1 MTTDQ
6 IFLAILANRVTSQ
19 HQTIER
25 MDSMLSKLMH
35 RTDALSDIVWQMD
48 RREKAVAQIR
58 NVASP
63 NQTKS
68 RRTARKTT
76 TTRRA
81 GKRA

>member
-6 IFLAILANRVTSQ
+6 IFLTILANRVGSQ

-25 MDSMLSKLMH
+25 MDSMLRKLMH
-35 RTDALSDIVWQMD
+35 RTDALSDIVWQID
-48 RREKAVAQIR
+48 RRDKAVAQIR
-58 NVASP
+58 NVASS

-68 RRTARKTT
+68 RRTARKKT
-76 TTRRA
+76 TTRQA